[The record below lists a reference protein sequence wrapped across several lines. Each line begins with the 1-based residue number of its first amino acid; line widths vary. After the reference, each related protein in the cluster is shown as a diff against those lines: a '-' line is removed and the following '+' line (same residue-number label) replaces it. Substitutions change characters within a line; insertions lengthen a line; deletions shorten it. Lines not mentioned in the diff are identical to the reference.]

1 VLDVFAYS
9 GGFSVYAAAGGAA
22 SVVSLDA
29 SALVLEAAKAN
40 FALNPTYTQHKTL
53 VGDAFDWLEQ
63 LQADRQTF
71 DMVIAD
77 PPSFAK
83 SAAEIRPALAAYAR
97 LARLALHVL
106 EPGGIFVMASCSSRV
121 TPDAFSSAVAQAAA
135 GIGRSLTK
143 VTQTG
148 HALDHPIGFPEGE
161 YLKCIFATA
170 L

>member
-1 VLDVFAYS
+1 
-9 GGFSVYAAAGGAA
+9 
-22 SVVSLDA
+22 
-29 SALVLEAAKAN
+29 
-40 FALNPTYTQHKTL
+40 
-53 VGDAFDWLEQ
+53 
-63 LQADRQTF
+63 
-71 DMVIAD
+71 MVIVD

-83 SAAEIRPALAAYAR
+83 SAAEIRQALAAYAR
-97 LARLALHVL
+97 LTRLALQVL

-135 GIGRSLTK
+135 STGRPLTE